1 MLKMVKI
8 VQNDYLGHIS
18 VLTMKTKC
26 SRYQKYGQHLKVS
39 GFFYQKTSTRTSNHR
54 FEKKC
59 ENEGPNMGQIIS
71 GPLESGRND
80 SSSSRRN
87 DSG

>member
-39 GFFYQKTSTRTSNHR
+39 GFFYPKHPPELVITDL
-54 FEKKC
+54 KKC

-71 GPLESGRND
+71 GPLHIFGLSETKLKD
-80 SSSSRRN
+80 H
-87 DSG
+87 

>member
-39 GFFYQKTSTRTSNHR
+39 GFFYPKHPPELVITD
-54 FEKKC
+54 FKK
-59 ENEGPNMGQIIS
+59 M
-71 GPLESGRND
+71 
-80 SSSSRRN
+80 
-87 DSG
+87 